1 MRFMF
6 YVRSPPRALPP
17 ICSRALSCALR
28 APRSPA
34 DSGLPASIT
43 SSRIVWPLFGSAVR
57 ILPVRRQQAAH
68 PLRVGGHLGLR
79 L

>member
-1 MRFMF
+1 MRYMF
-6 YVRSPPRALPP
+6 YVRSFPRALPP

-34 DSGLPASIT
+34 ESGLPGSIT
-43 SSRIVWPLFGSAVR
+43 SSRIVCPPFGSAVR
-57 ILPVRRQQAAH
+57 RLPVRRQQATH